1 MDTRDDSENF
11 NEKFIDRHTSII
23 VPKKA
28 ERKTV
33 YVEPFQLK
41 RNVS

>member
-1 MDTRDDSENF
+1 METVDESQSF

-23 VPKKA
+23 IPKKI
-28 ERKTV
+28 ERQTV
-33 YVEPFQLK
+33 YIEPFQLK